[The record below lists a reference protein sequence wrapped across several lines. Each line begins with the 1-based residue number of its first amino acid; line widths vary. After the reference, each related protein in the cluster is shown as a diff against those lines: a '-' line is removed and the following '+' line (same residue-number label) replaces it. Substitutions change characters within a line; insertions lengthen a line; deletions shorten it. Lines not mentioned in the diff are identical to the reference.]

1 MTERILF
8 KFIPSSVW
16 LLILLL
22 MIPSTT
28 LAGDDNKTVS
38 ESKSIQLARINIS
51 GSLSD
56 ALPPDNP
63 FGSSPMYFKKL
74 LDLIKKAAKDD
85 EIGGIELKVSS
96 PSIGLGKLHELN
108 SAIKAF
114 KTTGK
119 KVFGY
124 AESLGTP
131 DLLILSLCDYLAI
144 PESGTVLIP
153 GLNIEALYY
162 KELFERIGVTYLVE
176 HIGNYKSAYENY
188 RLDSMS
194 KENREVLEC
203 LLDANYNNIV
213 TTIAENRNIDQL
225 SVIHAIDEAILLP
238 EKALEYGLIDEICYR
253 DQYENHIKTL
263 LKSKDFTV
271 NKKYGKSQTDLDFDN
286 PFVFFSQI
294 MSSLK
299 GKNKSSS
306 KNPKIALIYASGII
320 HSGKNS
326 MDFLSGE
333 VSIGSDTISKAILE
347 AANDSTVKAIILR
360 VNSPGGSGLAS
371 DIIWRAEMLAKE
383 KKPLIVSMS
392 DVAAS
397 GGYYI
402 ACPANIILAEANTIT
417 GSIGVVSAMPNI
429 SKTLDKLGI
438 KVERISRGKNS
449 GMMSLFTPVEEVNM
463 NVLTSYMEDFY
474 WKFVDRVAA
483 GRKMTKEQV
492 HEVAQG
498 RVWTGKQ
505 ALKNGLIDA
514 IGGLEDAIHIA
525 KLRAGLTDDENWELT
540 EMPRSE
546 DFFESLSENF
556 GLRVSSLLSKFS
568 SLNAFEALVLENPE
582 IKSRLA
588 RLNSVFKLCQNER
601 VLLLMPMDISIQF

>member
-1 MTERILF
+1 
-8 KFIPSSVW
+8 
-16 LLILLL
+16 
-22 MIPSTT
+22 
-28 LAGDDNKTVS
+28 
-38 ESKSIQLARINIS
+38 
-51 GSLSD
+51 
-56 ALPPDNP
+56 
-63 FGSSPMYFKKL
+63 
-74 LDLIKKAAKDD
+74 
-85 EIGGIELKVSS
+85 
-96 PSIGLGKLHELN
+96 
-108 SAIKAF
+108 
-114 KTTGK
+114 
-119 KVFGY
+119 
-124 AESLGTP
+124 
-131 DLLILSLCDYLAI
+131 
-144 PESGTVLIP
+144 
-153 GLNIEALYY
+153 
-162 KELFERIGVTYLVE
+162 
-176 HIGNYKSAYENY
+176 
-188 RLDSMS
+188 
-194 KENREVLEC
+194 
-203 LLDANYNNIV
+203 
-213 TTIAENRNIDQL
+213 
-225 SVIHAIDEAILLP
+225 
-238 EKALEYGLIDEICYR
+238 
-253 DQYENHIKTL
+253 
-263 LKSKDFTV
+263 
-271 NKKYGKSQTDLDFDN
+271 
-286 PFVFFSQI
+286 
-294 MSSLK
+294 
-299 GKNKSSS
+299 
-306 KNPKIALIYASGII
+306 
-320 HSGKNS
+320 